1 MDMRSMSLAWR
12 PSNFLAC
19 SPSLSPKFYVPHSFI
34 GEPFSGIDSA
44 TLTSRA
50 IRPVNLVAR
59 LKPEVTVET
68 ASYEMAQIGRDLAEE
83 HPDTNKD
90 SKAVVLTQLAYRQTA
105 NPAARALPI
114 LLFTVVA
121 LVLGI
126 ACVNVSNLLLS
137 TVPSRNREMAVRV
150 AMGAPRFRLIRQF
163 LCESAITSS
172 AGTLVGLWIA
182 SWCASFISSIRVG
195 SDLPLRFNVQ
205 VDERVVAFT
214 AIVGAVAAFLSA
226 AVPAWRCS
234 RGDLYSLLKSSEPR
248 TQPQRIRGR
257 QILAAIQVGA
267 TALVLIF
274 SALLLKEFRLA
285 ASQYPGFKTDHVLTM
300 ALNPSVAGYNHEKA
314 LLFYAQLVERVRSIQ
329 GVRSA
334 AIAQDK
340 PFGVINSSS
349 TSLTIDGYEMPS
361 NQRALEIRS
370 AFVTDGY
377 FETLNIPILRG
388 RAFDRRDGTNNPR
401 TVIVNEAMVQ
411 RYWPNH
417 DPIGAR
423 VLIEEDGGRP
433 AEVIG
438 IAQNSKYG
446 SMSEPTST
454 AFLYRSY
461 YQGDESVAVLFVQ
474 TDPAPEA
481 MTSVIRTQVR
491 QMDSNIP
498 IFDVRRLED
507 HVNETG
513 LLEPRFTAEIF
524 ATIGCI
530 GLILAVLGLYGVIA
544 YSVEQRT
551 HEIGIRMALGASRA
565 QVLRMVLRQGITSAG
580 IAATAGIGVALVLST
595 SAKNL
600 VSNVNPHDPTV
611 YASVF
616 VLILTATGLAC
627 YVPARRASLVDP
639 NITLRS

>member
-1 MDMRSMSLAWR
+1 
-12 PSNFLAC
+12 
-19 SPSLSPKFYVPHSFI
+19 
-34 GEPFSGIDSA
+34 
-44 TLTSRA
+44 
-50 IRPVNLVAR
+50 
-59 LKPEVTVET
+59 
-68 ASYEMAQIGRDLAEE
+68 
-83 HPDTNKD
+83 
-90 SKAVVLTQLAYRQTA
+90 
-105 NPAARALPI
+105 
-114 LLFTVVA
+114 
-121 LVLGI
+121 
-126 ACVNVSNLLLS
+126 
-137 TVPSRNREMAVRV
+137 
-150 AMGAPRFRLIRQF
+150 
-163 LCESAITSS
+163 
-172 AGTLVGLWIA
+172 
-182 SWCASFISSIRVG
+182 
-195 SDLPLRFNVQ
+195 
-205 VDERVVAFT
+205 VAFT

-411 RYWPNH
+411 RYWPNR